1 MNASKVRRNGQRK
14 NRKNDWK
21 SLTDGSRTD
30 SKNSTNGLTS
40 SLRKNGRNG
49 WKKNGCWAYCQ
60 FPFFFVN
67 FYTESITYR
76 FSSHTVVIIVL
87 LIS

>member
-1 MNASKVRRNGQRK
+1 MNASKVRRSGRRK

-21 SLTDGSRTD
+21 SLTDGLRTD
-30 SKNSTNGLTS
+30 SKSSTNGL
-40 SLRKNGRNG
+40 RKNGMNG
-49 WKKNGCWAYCQ
+49 WKKNGRWAYCQ

-76 FSSHTVVIIVL
+76 FSSHVVDCL
-87 LIS
+87 D